1 MEQKK
6 KRTEQTVISAI
17 SAQQECSRKQRM
29 NHLNI
34 KMALRYVVL
43 MLSGVLK
50 RHQQSECWPNVMK
63 KMDFDDNRSLVLL

>member
-29 NHLNI
+29 NLLNI
-34 KMALRYVVL
+34 KMALCYVVL
-43 MLSGVLK
+43 MLLGVLK
-50 RHQQSECWPNVMK
+50 RHRQSECWPNVMK
-63 KMDFDDNRSLVLL
+63 KWIVVDNRSSVSL